1 MKSREAAAFPCLLCH
16 ITASF
21 ASFIMFCSSVTLRG
35 DHAHCVLQRVNHRAQ
50 VFARRSLQVRQ
61 IQNQTASACT
71 GHGAR
76 KHSTRRVLS
85 ELPVA
90 ICLKSGN
97 RRLHLFQRI
106 VMVTVVLCPLTIC
119 ASLYCFS
126 AFKISLFYPSV
137 MKQCI
142 RSRLLFT
149 LFCTN
154 HFIFKHF
161 FDQNRK
167 ITEQLRFSKAVRYF
181 LIIGCCRCWWSG
193 ASHHDSRPPQC
204 WWPRQVSALRAPA
217 NRECLSR
224 RNCT

>member
-1 MKSREAAAFPCLLCH
+1 
-16 ITASF
+16 
-21 ASFIMFCSSVTLRG
+21 MFCSSVTLRG

-50 VFARRSLQVRQ
+50 VFDRRSLQVRQ

-76 KHSTRRVLS
+76 KHSTRHVLS

-90 ICLKSGN
+90 VCLKSGN

-106 VMVTVVLCPLTIC
+106 VMVTVVLFPLTIC

-137 MKQCI
+137 MKKYI
-142 RSRLLFT
+142 RSRLLSL
-149 LFCTN
+149 LFLHKSF
-154 HFIFKHF
+154 HFQALFRPEHKNYRTAPF
-161 FDQNRK
+161 FQ
-167 ITEQLRFSKAVRYF
+167 SCPVF
-181 LIIGCCRCWWSG
+181 LIIDCCRYWWSG
-193 ASHHDSRPPQC
+193 ASHRDSRPPQC

>member
-16 ITASF
+16 ITVSF
-21 ASFIMFCSSVTLRG
+21 ASFIMSCSSVTLRG

-50 VFARRSLQVRQ
+50 VFARRSLQARQ

-90 ICLKSGN
+90 VCLKSGN
-97 RRLHLFQRI
+97 RRLHPFQRI
-106 VMVTVVLCPLTIC
+106 VVVAVVLFPLTIC

-137 MKQCI
+137 MKKCI
-142 RSRLLFT
+142 RSRLLS
-149 LFCTN
+149 LFFAQIISFSST
-154 HFIFKHF
+154 FSTRTQKYQTAPF
-161 FDQNRK
+161 FQ
-167 ITEQLRFSKAVRYF
+167 SCPVF
-181 LIIGCCRCWWSG
+181 LIIDCCRCWWSG
-193 ASHHDSRPPQC
+193 ASHRDSRPPQC